1 LRRAPKRVLD
11 WEDIMIRELTPEGVA
26 ESRDAVVIDVREY
39 PEFAAGAI
47 SKSRLVPLSTLK
59 RAAENWDR
67 SAEYIFVCKIG
78 QRSMSAAQQMS
89 AAGFANVANLAGGI
103 DAWRA
108 SGLPL
113 DRLET
118 NVWSLER
125 QVRAIAGSVVVITA
139 VLGLTVSRWFF
150 AGTIFVGAGLTFA
163 GISNIC
169 MMATLLGKM
178 PWNKPRTV
186 PSGKSSEAAPART

>member
-1 LRRAPKRVLD
+1 
-11 WEDIMIRELTPEGVA
+11 MIRELTPESVA
-26 ESRDAVVIDVREY
+26 EARDALVVDVREY

-47 SKSRLVPLSTLK
+47 SKSQLVPLSTLK

-67 SAEYIFVCKIG
+67 NAEYIFVCKVG
-78 QRSMSAAQQMS
+78 QRSETAARQMS
-89 AAGFANVANLAGGI
+89 AAGFTNVANLAGGI
-103 DAWRA
+103 DAWKA

-125 QVRAIAGSVVVITA
+125 QVRAIAGSLVLITA

-150 AGTIFVGAGLTFA
+150 AGTVFVGAGLTFS

-169 MMATLLGKM
+169 LMATLLGKM

-186 PSGKSSEAAPART
+186 TVGKASEAAPALR

>member
-1 LRRAPKRVLD
+1 
-11 WEDIMIRELTPEGVA
+11 MIQELSPERVA
-26 ESRDAVVIDVREY
+26 EARDAVLIDVREY

-67 SAEYIFVCKIG
+67 DARYIFVCKVG
-78 QRSMSAAQQMS
+78 QRSMTAAQQMS
-89 AAGFANVANLAGGI
+89 AAGFTNVAHLAGGI

-108 SGLPL
+108 SGLAL

-125 QVRAIAGSVVVITA
+125 QVRAIAGSLVVITA

-169 MMATLLGKM
+169 LMATLLGKM
-178 PWNKPRTV
+178 PWNKPRSV
-186 PSGKSSEAAPART
+186 PAGKPSEAAPVLR

>member
-1 LRRAPKRVLD
+1 
-11 WEDIMIRELTPEGVA
+11 
-26 ESRDAVVIDVREY
+26 
-39 PEFAAGAI
+39 
-47 SKSRLVPLSTLK
+47 
-59 RAAENWDR
+59 
-67 SAEYIFVCKIG
+67 
-78 QRSMSAAQQMS
+78 MS
-89 AAGFANVANLAGGI
+89 AAGFARVANLAGGI

-125 QVRAIAGSVVVITA
+125 QVRAIAGSLVVITA

-169 MMATLLGKM
+169 LMATLLGKM
-178 PWNKPRTV
+178 PWNKPRSV
-186 PSGKSSEAAPART
+186 PAGKPSEAAPVLR

>member
-1 LRRAPKRVLD
+1 
-11 WEDIMIRELTPEGVA
+11 MIRDLNPENVA
-26 ESRDAVVIDVREY
+26 EARDAVLIDVREY

-47 SKSRLVPLSTLK
+47 ANSRLVPLSTLK

-67 SAEYIFVCKIG
+67 GDQFIFVCQVG
-78 QRSMSAAQQMS
+78 ERSRRAAEQMR

-113 DRLET
+113 DRLAT

-125 QVRAIAGSVVVITA
+125 QVRAIAGSLVVITA
-139 VLGLTVSRWFF
+139 VLGLVVSRWFF

-178 PWNKPRTV
+178 PWNKPRAA
-186 PSGKSSEAAPART
+186 PMAEASEAAPALR

>member
-1 LRRAPKRVLD
+1 
-11 WEDIMIRELTPEGVA
+11 MIQELTPERVA
-26 ESRDAVVIDVREY
+26 EARDAVLIDVREY

-59 RAAENWDR
+59 RAAETWDR
-67 SAEYIFVCKIG
+67 NAEYIFVCKVG
-78 QRSMSAAQQMS
+78 QRSLTAAEQMS

-108 SGLPL
+108 VGLPL

-118 NVWSLER
+118 KVWSLER
-125 QVRAIAGSVVVITA
+125 QVRAIAGSLVVITA
-139 VLGLTVSRWFF
+139 VLGLAVSRWFF

-178 PWNKPRTV
+178 PWNKPRAV
-186 PSGKSSEAAPART
+186 PAGKPSEAATART

>member
-1 LRRAPKRVLD
+1 VLGLQATFYAG
-11 WEDIMIRELTPEGVA
+11 EIMIRELTPESVTEA
-26 ESRDAVVIDVREY
+26 RDAVLIDVREY

-47 SKSRLVPLSTLK
+47 AKSRLVPLSTLK

-67 SAEYIFVCKIG
+67 GGEYIFVCTVG
-78 QRSMSAAQQMS
+78 QRSMTAAQQMA

-103 DAWRA
+103 DAWRGA
-108 SGLPL
+108 GLPL
-113 DRLET
+113 ERLET
-118 NVWSLER
+118 KVWSLER
-125 QVRAIAGSVVVITA
+125 QVRAIAGSLVVITA

-150 AGTIFVGAGLTFA
+150 AGTIFVGAGLAFA

-178 PWNKPRTV
+178 PWNKPRSAPISK
-186 PSGKSSEAAPART
+186 PSQAEPALR

>member
-1 LRRAPKRVLD
+1 
-11 WEDIMIRELTPEGVA
+11 MIRELTPESVSEARGA
-26 ESRDAVVIDVREY
+26 SVIDVREY

-47 SKSRLVPLSTLK
+47 AKSRLVPLSTLK

-67 SAEYIFVCKIG
+67 NAEYIFVCKIG
-78 QRSMSAAQQMS
+78 QRSMTAAQQLR
-89 AAGFANVANLAGGI
+89 AAGFANVAHLAGGI

-108 SGLPL
+108 AGLPL
-113 DRLET
+113 DRLAT

-125 QVRAIAGSVVVITA
+125 QVRAIAGSLVVITA

-178 PWNKPRTV
+178 PWNKPRNLPASET
-186 PSGKSSEAAPART
+186 SEAAPALQ

>member
-1 LRRAPKRVLD
+1 MRRAMARVV
-11 WEDIMIRELTPEGVA
+11 ESEAAMIQELTPERVA
-26 ESRDAVVIDVREY
+26 ELRDAVVIDVREY

-67 SAEYIFVCKIG
+67 NAEYIFVCKVG
-78 QRSMSAAQQMS
+78 QRSMTAARQMS

-118 NVWSLER
+118 KVWSLER
-125 QVRAIAGSVVVITA
+125 QVRTIAGSLVVITA
-139 VLGLTVSRWFF
+139 ILGLTVSRWFF

-186 PSGKSSEAAPART
+186 AAGKPSEAAPALR